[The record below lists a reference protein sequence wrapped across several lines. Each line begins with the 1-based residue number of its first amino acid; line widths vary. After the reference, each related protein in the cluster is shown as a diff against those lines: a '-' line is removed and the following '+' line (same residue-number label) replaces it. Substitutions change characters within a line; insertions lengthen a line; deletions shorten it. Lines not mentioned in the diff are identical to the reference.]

1 MSSNID
7 DLLARLNIDVIRQH
21 DDEYLC
27 HCPAH
32 LSRTGKEDRNPSWWI
47 NAETGMHICFSCGF
61 KGGIGTLIE
70 HTQGISYE
78 EAKKW
83 IDEGDND
90 LRQRLERA
98 LKIEKE
104 QVEQSQPIT
113 ESMLA
118 AFTDPPKEA
127 LNDRGISLAAA
138 KHYEIKWSEQSKSW
152 ITVIRDP
159 FTGSLLGWQE
169 KGHGTRYFK
178 NWPTGVQKSKA
189 LFGYKQFN
197 DQGLYRM
204 VVVESPLDVARLLSV
219 GVFGGVSTYGAIVS
233 TNQINLIRSAK
244 EVIFALDNDQAGKKA
259 SLEMLKA
266 CKDMGI
272 EGKFFNYSH
281 TDMKDVGA
289 MSREE
294 IAIGLE
300 GAKHYVRGTGAIA

>member
-21 DDEYLC
+21 NYEYLC

-61 KGGIGTLIE
+61 KGGLGTLIE
-70 HTQGISYE
+70 HVQGISYE
-78 EAKKW
+78 DAKKW
-83 IDEGDND
+83 IDEGYND
-90 LRQRLERA
+90 LSKRLDRA
-98 LKIEKE
+98 LRVEKE
-104 QVEQSQPIT
+104 EVNQSQPIT

-118 AFTDPPKEA
+118 AFIDPPKEA

-138 KHYEIKWSEQSKSW
+138 MYYEIKWSNQSNSW
-152 ITVIRDP
+152 ITVIRDSI
-159 FTGSLLGWQE
+159 TGNLLGWQE

-178 NWPTGVQKSKA
+178 NWPTGVQKSKT

-197 DQGLYRM
+197 EQGLYRM

-219 GVFGGVSTYGAIVS
+219 GVVGGVSTYGAIVS

-244 EVIFALDNDQAGKKA
+244 EVVFALDNDQAGKKA

-266 CKDMGI
+266 CNNMGI

-294 IAIGLE
+294 IKAGID
-300 GAKHYVRGTGAIA
+300 GAKHYVRGAEAVV

>member
-7 DLLARLNIDVIRQH
+7 DLLVRLNIDVIRQH

-47 NAETGMHICFSCGF
+47 NSETGMHICFSCGF

-83 IDEGDND
+83 IDEGYND
-90 LRQRLERA
+90 LNERLQRA
-98 LKIEKE
+98 LKVEKE
-104 QVEQSQPIT
+104 TVEQSQPVT

-118 AFTDPPKEA
+118 AFVEPPKEV
-127 LNDRGISLAAA
+127 LNDRGLSLAAVNY
-138 KHYEIKWSEQSKSW
+138 YEIKWSDLSKSW

-159 FTGSLLGWQE
+159 ITGALLGWQE

-178 NWPTGVQKSKA
+178 NWPTGVQKSKC
-189 LFGYKQFN
+189 LFGYKQFV
-197 DQGLYRM
+197 DQSLYRM
-204 VVVESPLDVARLLSV
+204 IVVESPLDVARLLSV
-219 GVFGGVSTYGAIVS
+219 GITGGVSTYGAIIS
-233 TNQINLIRSAK
+233 SNQLNIIRSAK
-244 EVIFALDNDQAGKKA
+244 EVLFALDNDEAGRKA
-259 SLEMLKA
+259 SLEMLNA
-266 CKDMGI
+266 CKNMGI
-272 EGKFFNYSH
+272 NGKFFNYSH

-289 MSREE
+289 MGREE
-294 IAIGLE
+294 IVTGIETAR
-300 GAKHYVRGTGAIA
+300 HYVRGARAIL